1 MGKLLV
7 RTFIKNYEDTG
18 NPEVRKKYG
27 MLAGGFGIFCN
38 IMLSILKI
46 IIGIISGA
54 FSIVGDAVN
63 NVSDAASSII
73 TLISFKI
80 SGKPADKEHPYG
92 HGRLEYMSGF
102 IVAVLVLA
110 IALNLLKE
118 SIVHIIKKTPIN
130 VSLVTIIILSCT
142 ILVKLYMSIFYM
154 YISRTIKSTAM
165 RVTAVDSRSDC
176 ICTSVALISVL
187 VMLIFKVNIDGYAG
201 AIVALFVIKSGLEGA
216 KDTTALLLGEGPD
229 EETKEKIMEVS
240 SEYPEI
246 MEVHDLR
253 VHDYG
258 PGRTFASMHVEVD
271 ADLGMMKA
279 HDIVDSIERR
289 IVKEGLVSE
298 LTIHVDPVDAND
310 DFTASLKKNVVKKL
324 KGISDIISMH
334 DFRVIRKGESIERVI
349 FDITVPYDFSIP
361 DDELME
367 KVKKI
372 VEELPG
378 EPEADLF
385 IDKVL

>member
-1 MGKLLV
+1 MGRLLV
-7 RTFIKNYEDTG
+7 RTFIKDYDDTQ

-46 IIGIISGA
+46 IIGLLSGA

-63 NVSDAASSII
+63 NMSDAASSII
-73 TLISFKI
+73 TLISFKL

-130 VSLVTIIILSCT
+130 VSIITIIILSCT

-176 ICTSVALISVL
+176 ICTSVALISVI
-187 VMLIFKVNIDGYAG
+187 VMLAFGVNIDGYAG
-201 AIVALFVIKSGLEGA
+201 AIVALFVIKSGIEGA
-216 KDTTALLLGEGPD
+216 RDTTALLLGEGPD
-229 EETKEKIMEVS
+229 EETREKILETAAEY
-240 SEYPEI
+240 SEIIEA
-246 MEVHDLR
+246 HDLR

-258 PGRTFASMHVEVD
+258 PGRTFASMHVEISTEV
-271 ADLGMMKA
+271 GMMRA
-279 HDIVDSIERR
+279 HEIVDEIERK
-289 IVKEGLVSE
+289 IVKSGLVSE
-298 LTIHVDPVDAND
+298 LTIHVDPVDKSD
-310 DFTASLKKNVVKKL
+310 EFTASAKKKVEDELRHINSSITL
-324 KGISDIISMH
+324 H
-334 DFRVIRKGESIERVI
+334 DFRVVHNGEKMHKVT
-349 FDITVPYDFSIP
+349 FDITVPYDFDIS
-361 DDELME
+361 DDIIME
-367 KVKKI
+367 KAETIVKK
-372 VEELPG
+372 LPG
-378 EPEADLF
+378 EPEADIF
-385 IDKVL
+385 IDKS